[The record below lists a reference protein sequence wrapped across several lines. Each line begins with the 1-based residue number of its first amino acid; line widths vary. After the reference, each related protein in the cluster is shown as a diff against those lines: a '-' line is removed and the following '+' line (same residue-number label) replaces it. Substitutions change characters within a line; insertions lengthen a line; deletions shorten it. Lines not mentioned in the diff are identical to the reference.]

1 MSKNIWIINQYLTT
15 PELNGDG
22 YRHYY
27 LAKEFE
33 KKGYDITLITSS
45 FSHVPSKNISFKG
58 LFKILDNDVRTL
70 VVKGNRFTNSK
81 GVPRILS
88 WLIFCGLLFFIPI
101 KKLPKPDYIVVS
113 SMSILPVLNV
123 VYYFKKKFP
132 KTKFILEIR
141 DIWPLTLVELGG
153 YSDRNVF
160 VKFLAWVEK
169 LGYRSADHIV
179 SVLVNADKHIEN
191 VLGRNDFKYSWISN
205 GYNLETLKGEEKIGD
220 YLDGN
225 IPKDKFVIGYAGT
238 LGKANALDY
247 LVNAVQDIPDN
258 ICLCILGSGN
268 EKENLK
274 CLDNSKK
281 VVFLDKV
288 PKSQV
293 LPFLKRCNLLYI
305 GLHNVKLFDFGIS
318 PQKIFD
324 YMNAARPILL
334 AGEFLDNP
342 VSKGKCGFVIPSE
355 NTEKLRESIISI
367 SQMDK
372 AKLDKLGSI
381 GKEYLLEN
389 FTYDILAK
397 KYISEVFTED

>member
-132 KTKFILEIR
+132 KAKFILEIR

-160 VKFLAWVEK
+160 VRFLAWVEK
-169 LGYRSADHIV
+169 LGYRRADHIV

-205 GYNLETLKGEEKIGD
+205 GYNLEKLKNKEKISD
-220 YLDGN
+220 YLDRN
-225 IPKDKFVIGYAGT
+225 IPKNKFVIGYAGT
-238 LGKANALDY
+238 LGKANAMEY
-247 LVNAVQDIPDN
+247 VIQAMNSVPKN
-258 ICLCILGSGN
+258 ICLCLLGSGN
-268 EKENLK
+268 EKEKLMGITTS
-274 CLDNSKK
+274 DNI
-281 VVFLDKV
+281 VFLDKV

-293 LPFLKRCNLLYI
+293 LPFLKACDLLYLGWYNSKI
-305 GLHNVKLFDFGIS
+305 YNYGIS
-318 PQKIFD
+318 AQKTFD
-324 YMNAARPILL
+324 YMFAGKPILMS
-334 AGEFLDNP
+334 GEFLDNP
-342 VSKGKCGFVIPSE
+342 ISRGKCGFVIPAE
-355 NTEKLRESIISI
+355 NSKRIRESIISI